1 MGRSATALFFCR
13 RNRRARESSPCMR
26 MQRRIWGGVF
36 AFLFAVIL
44 AGCGDERKVGVVS
57 GTITDIEG
65 DPVANAEVFI
75 EGAVNSRTRSLH
87 NGTYYL
93 TNVPDGF
100 TIIRARAVIGGKE
113 YTGQNVAQVFENEQS
128 KNVNI
133 MIAPTDRQGGVEGF
147 VRDAFGRGI
156 ERARVFAGGALS
168 SAFAVTDRRGFYRIT
183 GLPAGYEYPIVASA
197 PDYEND
203 KRTVVIVAGE
213 TEIISFTLNDSRN
226 RPVQTPINLSA
237 TAWTMPRTLTATRSA
252 REYDAYNAIRALFDD
267 KPRSRRT
274 VASRAAS
281 DYWIEIDLSWE
292 YQEQLSLLGY
302 GIYRGRTLEELRSN
316 AIAFLRDPLADFFA
330 DLDPALQPGVTYYY
344 EMVALNT
351 DFLNDQPGTV
361 SERSNRVSAR
371 PFTPIAITRPFPNE
385 IVDGL
390 VLQWTPVPNA
400 DYYLVLIYDRFPD
413 YKVAPYYPADLGNP
427 GGAKVFAPANSLVY
441 PGPPLVRGRT
451 YYAVVLA
458 FTNDRSTRAISQIVP
473 FQAR

>member
-1 MGRSATALFFCR
+1 
-13 RNRRARESSPCMR
+13 
-26 MQRRIWGGVF
+26 MQRRIQEGVC
-36 AFLFAVIL
+36 AFLVAVVL
-44 AGCGDERKVGVVS
+44 AGCGENGKVGIVS
-57 GTITDIEG
+57 GTITDVDG
-65 DPVANAEVFI
+65 NPVADAEVFAAN
-75 EGAVNSRTRSLH
+75 AVNSRTRSLH

-93 TNVPDGF
+93 TNVPDRF
-100 TIIRARAVIGGKE
+100 TIIRARAVINGVE

-133 MIAPTDRQGGVEGF
+133 MIAPASRQGAVEGF
-147 VRDAFGRGI
+147 VRDALGRGI
-156 ERARVFAGGALS
+156 EGARVFAGGALS
-168 SAFAVTDRRGFYRIT
+168 SAFAVTDRRGFYRIA

-203 KRTVVIVAGE
+203 KRTVSIVAGE
-213 TEIISFTLNDSRN
+213 TALVSFTLNDSRN

-237 TAWTMPRTLTATRSA
+237 TAWTLPRMLTATRSA

-267 KPRSRRT
+267 KPRPRRT
-274 VASRAAS
+274 VASRAVG

-302 GIYRGRTLEELRSN
+302 GIYRGRTIDELNRN

-330 DLDPALQPGVTYYY
+330 DLDPALQPNVTYYY

-351 DFLNDQPGTV
+351 DYLNDLPGTV
-361 SERSNRVSAR
+361 SGRSNRVSAR

-385 IVDGL
+385 LVDGL
-390 VLQWTPVPNA
+390 ILQWTPVPNA

-413 YKVAPYYPADLGNP
+413 YQVAPYFPTDLNNP
-427 GGAKVFAPANSLVY
+427 GAAKVFAPATSLVY
-441 PGPPLVRGRT
+441 TGPPLVSGRT

-458 FTNDRSTRAISQIVP
+458 FTNNRNTRAISQIVP

>member
-1 MGRSATALFFCR
+1 MMT
-13 RNRRARESSPCMR
+13 

-36 AFLFAVIL
+36 AFLCAAIL
-44 AGCGDERKVGVVS
+44 TGCGGESKVGVVS

-65 DPVANAEVFI
+65 DPVADAEVFPAN
-75 EGAVNSRTRSLH
+75 AVNSRTRSLH

-93 TNVPDGF
+93 TNVPDRF
-100 TIIRARAVIGGKE
+100 TVIRARAVINGVE

-133 MIAPTDRQGGVEGF
+133 MIAPANRQGAVEGF
-147 VRDAFGRGI
+147 VRDALGRGI
-156 ERARVFAGGALS
+156 EGARVFAGGALS
-168 SAFAVTDRRGFYRIT
+168 SALAVTDRRGFYRIA
-183 GLPAGYEYPIVASA
+183 GLPAGYEYPVVASA

-203 KRTVVIVAGE
+203 TRTVSIVAGE
-213 TEIISFTLNDSRN
+213 TALVSFTLNDSRN

-237 TAWTMPRTLTATRSA
+237 TAWTLPRVLTATRSSP
-252 REYDAYNAIRALFDD
+252 RERDAYNAIRALFDD
-267 KPRSRRT
+267 KPRTRRT
-274 VASRAAS
+274 VASRATG

-292 YQEQLSLLGY
+292 YQEQLNLLGY
-302 GIYRGRTLEELRSN
+302 GIYRGRTIDELNRN

-330 DLDPALQPGVTYYY
+330 DLDPALQPNVTYFY

-351 DFLNDQPGTV
+351 DYLNDLPGTV
-361 SERSNRVSAR
+361 SGRSNRVSAR

-390 VLQWTPVPNA
+390 ILQWTPVPNA

-413 YKVAPYYPADLGNP
+413 YRVAPYFPTDLNNP
-427 GGAKVFAPANSLVY
+427 GAAKVFAPATALVY
-441 PGPPLVRGRT
+441 TGPPLVSGRT

-458 FTNDRSTRAISQIVP
+458 FTNDRNTRAISPIVP

>member
-1 MGRSATALFFCR
+1 
-13 RNRRARESSPCMR
+13 
-26 MQRRIWGGVF
+26 MQRRIQEGVC
-36 AFLFAVIL
+36 AFLVAVVL
-44 AGCGDERKVGVVS
+44 AGCGENGKVGIVS
-57 GTITDIEG
+57 GTITDVDG
-65 DPVANAEVFI
+65 NPVADAEVFAAN
-75 EGAVNSRTRSLH
+75 AVNSRTRSLH

-93 TNVPDGF
+93 TNVPDRF
-100 TIIRARAVIGGKE
+100 TIIRARAVINGVE

-133 MIAPTDRQGGVEGF
+133 MIAPASRQGAVEGF
-147 VRDAFGRGI
+147 VRDALGREI
-156 ERARVFAGGALS
+156 EGARVFAGGALS
-168 SAFAVTDRRGFYRIT
+168 SAFAVTDRRGFYRIA

-203 KRTVVIVAGE
+203 KRTVSIVAGE
-213 TEIISFTLNDSRN
+213 TALVSFTLNDSRN

-237 TAWTMPRTLTATRSA
+237 TAWTLPRMLTATRSA

-267 KPRSRRT
+267 KPRPRRT
-274 VASRAAS
+274 VASRAVG

-302 GIYRGRTLEELRSN
+302 GIYRGRTIDELNRN

-330 DLDPALQPGVTYYY
+330 DLDPALQPNVTYYY

-351 DFLNDQPGTV
+351 DYLNDLPGTV
-361 SERSNRVSAR
+361 SGRSNRVSAR

-385 IVDGL
+385 LVDGL
-390 VLQWTPVPNA
+390 ILQWTPVPNA

-413 YKVAPYYPADLGNP
+413 YQVAPYFPTDLNNP
-427 GGAKVFAPANSLVY
+427 GAAKVFAPATSLVY
-441 PGPPLVRGRT
+441 TGPPLVSGRT

-458 FTNDRSTRAISQIVP
+458 FTNNRNTRAISQIVP

>member
-1 MGRSATALFFCR
+1 MK
-13 RNRRARESSPCMR
+13 

-36 AFLFAVIL
+36 AVLFAVIL

-65 DPVANAEVFI
+65 DPVADAEVFAAN
-75 EGAVNSRTRSLH
+75 AVNSRTRSLH

-93 TNVPDGF
+93 TNVPDRF
-100 TIIRARAVIGGKE
+100 TIIRARAVINGVE

-133 MIAPTDRQGGVEGF
+133 MIAPENRQGGVEGF
-147 VRDAFGRGI
+147 VRDALGRGI
-156 ERARVFAGGALS
+156 EGARVFAGGALS

-183 GLPAGYEYPIVASA
+183 GLPAGYDYPIVASA

-203 KRTVVIVAGE
+203 KRTVAIVAGR
-213 TEIISFTLNDSRN
+213 TTVVSFTLNDSRN

-237 TAWTMPRTLTATRSA
+237 TAWTLPRVLTATRSSP
-252 REYDAYNAIRALFDD
+252 RERDAYNAIRALFDE
-267 KPRSRRT
+267 KPRPRRT

-292 YQEQLSLLGY
+292 YQEQTSLLGY
-302 GIYRGRTLEELRSN
+302 GIYRGRTLEELNRN

-351 DFLNDQPGTV
+351 DYLNDLPGTV
-361 SERSNRVSAR
+361 SGRSNRVSAR

-390 VLQWTPVPNA
+390 ILQWTPVPNA

-441 PGPPLVRGRT
+441 TGPPLVRGRT

-458 FTNDRSTRAISQIVP
+458 FTNDRNTRAISQIVP

>member
-1 MGRSATALFFCR
+1 MMT
-13 RNRRARESSPCMR
+13 
-26 MQRRIWGGVF
+26 MQRRIWGGVL
-36 AFLFAVIL
+36 AFLCAVIL
-44 AGCGDERKVGVVS
+44 AGCGGENKVGVVS

-65 DPVANAEVFI
+65 DPVADAEVFAAN
-75 EGAVNSRTRSLH
+75 AVNSRTRSLH

-93 TNVPDGF
+93 TNVPDRF
-100 TIIRARAVIGGKE
+100 TVIRARAVINGIE

-133 MIAPTDRQGGVEGF
+133 MIAPANRQGAVEGF
-147 VRDAFGRGI
+147 VRDALGRGI
-156 ERARVFAGGALS
+156 EGARVFAGGALS
-168 SAFAVTDRRGFYRIT
+168 SALAVTDRRGFYRIS

-203 KRTVVIVAGE
+203 KRTVSIVAGE
-213 TEIISFTLNDSRN
+213 TALVSFTLNDSRN
-226 RPVQTPINLSA
+226 RPVQTPFNLSA
-237 TAWTMPRTLTATRSA
+237 TAWTLPRVLTATRSSP
-252 REYDAYNAIRALFDD
+252 RERDAYNAIRALFDD
-267 KPRSRRT
+267 KPRPRRT
-274 VASRAAS
+274 VASRAVG

-292 YQEQLSLLGY
+292 YEEQNSLLGY
-302 GIYRGRTLEELRSN
+302 GIYRGRTIDELNRN

-330 DLDPALQPGVTYYY
+330 DLDPALQPNVTYYY

-351 DFLNDQPGTV
+351 DYLNDLPGTV
-361 SERSNRVSAR
+361 SGRSNRVSAR

-390 VLQWTPVPNA
+390 ILQWTPVPNA

-413 YKVAPYYPADLGNP
+413 YKVAPYFPTDLNNP
-427 GGAKVFAPANSLVY
+427 GAAKVFAPATSLVY
-441 PGPPLVRGRT
+441 TGPPLVSGRT

-458 FTNDRSTRAISQIVP
+458 FTNNRDTRAISQIVP

>member
-1 MGRSATALFFCR
+1 MMT
-13 RNRRARESSPCMR
+13 

-36 AFLFAVIL
+36 AFLCAVML
-44 AGCGDERKVGVVS
+44 AGCGENGKVGIVS
-57 GTITDIEG
+57 GTITDVDG
-65 DPVANAEVFI
+65 NPVADAEVFAAN
-75 EGAVNSRTRSLH
+75 AVNSRTRSLH

-93 TNVPDGF
+93 TNVPDRF
-100 TIIRARAVIGGKE
+100 TIIRARAVINGVE

-128 KNVNI
+128 KSVNI
-133 MIAPTDRQGGVEGF
+133 MIAPANRQGAVEGF
-147 VRDAFGRGI
+147 VCDALGRGI
-156 ERARVFAGGALS
+156 EGARVFAGGALS
-168 SAFAVTDRRGFYRIT
+168 SALAVTDRRGFYRVA

-203 KRTVVIVAGE
+203 KRTVSIVAGE
-213 TEIISFTLNDSRN
+213 TALVSFTLNDSRN
-226 RPVQTPINLSA
+226 RPVQTPLNLTA
-237 TAWTMPRTLTATRSA
+237 TAWTMPRVLTATRSA
-252 REYDAYNAIRALFDD
+252 PRERDAYNAIRALFDD
-267 KPRSRRT
+267 KPRTRRT
-274 VASRAAS
+274 VASRATS

-292 YQEQLSLLGY
+292 YEEQNSLLGY
-302 GIYRGRTLEELRSN
+302 GIYRGRTTDELRDN

-330 DLDPALQPGVTYYY
+330 DLDPALQPNVTYYY

-351 DFLNDQPGTV
+351 DFLNDQHGTV

-390 VLQWTPVPNA
+390 ILQWTPVPNA

-413 YKVAPYYPADLGNP
+413 YKVAPYFPADLSNP
-427 GGAKVFAPANSLVY
+427 GAAKVFAPATALVY
-441 PGPPLVRGRT
+441 TGPPLVSGRT

>member
-1 MGRSATALFFCR
+1 MMT
-13 RNRRARESSPCMR
+13 

-36 AFLFAVIL
+36 AFLCAVML
-44 AGCGDERKVGVVS
+44 AGCGENGKVGIVS
-57 GTITDIEG
+57 GTITDVDG
-65 DPVANAEVFI
+65 NPVANAEVFV
-75 EGAVNSRTRSLH
+75 EGAANSRTRSLH

-93 TNVPDGF
+93 TNVPDRF

-133 MIAPTDRQGGVEGF
+133 MIAPASRQGAVEGF
-147 VRDAFGRGI
+147 VRDALGRGI
-156 ERARVFAGGALS
+156 EGARVFAGGALS
-168 SAFAVTDRRGFYRIT
+168 SALAVTDRRGFYRIT
-183 GLPAGYEYPIVASA
+183 GLPAGFEYPIVASA

-203 KRTVVIVAGE
+203 KRTVAIVAGE

-226 RPVQTPINLSA
+226 RPVQTPLNLSA

-267 KPRSRRT
+267 TPRPRRT
-274 VASRAAS
+274 VASRAVS
-281 DYWIEIDLSWE
+281 DYWIEIDLSWG

-302 GIYRGRTLEELRSN
+302 GIYRGRTLEELRNN

-330 DLDPALQPGVTYYY
+330 DLDPALQPNVTYYY

-351 DFLNDQPGTV
+351 DFLNNQPGTV
-361 SERSNRVSAR
+361 LERSNRVSAR

-390 VLQWTPVPNA
+390 ILQWTPVPNA

-413 YKVAPYYPADLGNP
+413 YKVAPYFPADLSNP
-427 GGAKVFAPANSLVY
+427 GAAKVFAPATALVY
-441 PGPPLVRGRT
+441 TGPPLVSGRT

>member
-1 MGRSATALFFCR
+1 MT
-13 RNRRARESSPCMR
+13 

-36 AFLFAVIL
+36 AFLCAVIL
-44 AGCGDERKVGVVS
+44 AGCGGESKVGVVS

-65 DPVANAEVFI
+65 DPVADAEVFAAN
-75 EGAVNSRTRSLH
+75 AVNSRTRSLH

-93 TNVPDGF
+93 TNVPDRF
-100 TIIRARAVIGGKE
+100 TIIRARAVINGVE
-113 YTGQNVAQVFENEQS
+113 YTGQNIAQVFENEQS
-128 KNVNI
+128 KSVNI
-133 MIAPTDRQGGVEGF
+133 MIAPANRQGAVEGF
-147 VRDAFGRGI
+147 VRDALGRGI
-156 ERARVFAGGALS
+156 EGARVFAGGALS
-168 SAFAVTDRRGFYRIT
+168 SALAVTDRRGFYRIA

-203 KRTVVIVAGE
+203 KRTVSIVAGE
-213 TEIISFTLNDSRN
+213 TALVSFTLNDSRN
-226 RPVQTPINLSA
+226 RPVQTPLNLTA
-237 TAWTMPRTLTATRSA
+237 TAWTMPRVLTATRSA
-252 REYDAYNAIRALFDD
+252 PRERDAYNAIRALFDD
-267 KPRSRRT
+267 KPRPRRT
-274 VASRAAS
+274 VASRAVG

-292 YQEQLSLLGY
+292 YEEQNSLLGY
-302 GIYRGRTLEELRSN
+302 GIYRGRTIDELNRN

-330 DLDPALQPGVTYYY
+330 DLDPALQPNVTYYY

-351 DFLNDQPGTV
+351 DYLNDLPGTV
-361 SERSNRVSAR
+361 SGRSNRVSAR

-390 VLQWTPVPNA
+390 ILQWTPVPNA

-413 YKVAPYYPADLGNP
+413 YKVAPYFPADLSNP
-427 GGAKVFAPANSLVY
+427 GAAKVFAPATALVY
-441 PGPPLVRGRT
+441 TGPPLVSGRT

>member
-1 MGRSATALFFCR
+1 MMT
-13 RNRRARESSPCMR
+13 

-36 AFLFAVIL
+36 AFLCAVIL
-44 AGCGDERKVGVVS
+44 AACGSESKVGVVS

-65 DPVANAEVFI
+65 DPVADAEVFAAN
-75 EGAVNSRTRSLH
+75 AVNSRTRSLH

-93 TNVPDGF
+93 TNVPDRF
-100 TIIRARAVIGGKE
+100 TIIRARAVINGVE
-113 YTGQNVAQVFENEQS
+113 YTGQNIAQVFENEQS

-133 MIAPTDRQGGVEGF
+133 MIAPASRQGTVEGF
-147 VRDAFGRGI
+147 VRDALGRGI
-156 ERARVFAGGALS
+156 EGARVFAGGALS
-168 SAFAVTDRRGFYRIT
+168 SALAVTDRRGFYRIA
-183 GLPAGYEYPIVASA
+183 GLPAGYEYPVVASA

-203 KRTVVIVAGE
+203 KRTVAIVAGE
-213 TEIISFTLNDSRN
+213 TALVSFTLNDSRN
-226 RPVQTPINLSA
+226 RPVQTPFNLSA
-237 TAWTMPRTLTATRSA
+237 TAWTLPRVLTATRSNP
-252 REYDAYNAIRALFDD
+252 RERDAYNAIRALFDD
-267 KPRSRRT
+267 KPRPRRT

-292 YQEQLSLLGY
+292 YEAQNSLLGY
-302 GIYRGRTLEELRSN
+302 GVYRGRTIDELNRN

-330 DLDPALQPGVTYYY
+330 DLDPALQPNVTYFY

-351 DFLNDQPGTV
+351 DYLNDLPGTV
-361 SERSNRVSAR
+361 SGRSNRVSAR

-385 IVDGL
+385 LVDGL
-390 VLQWTPVPNA
+390 ILQWTPAPNA

-413 YKVAPYYPADLGNP
+413 YKVAPYFPADLSNP
-427 GGAKVFAPANSLVY
+427 GAAKVFAPATSLVY
-441 PGPPLVRGRT
+441 TGPPLVSGRT

>member
-1 MGRSATALFFCR
+1 M
-13 RNRRARESSPCMR
+13 M
-26 MQRRIWGGVF
+26 MQRRIWEGVF
-36 AFLFAVIL
+36 AFLFAIIL

-65 DPVANAEVFI
+65 DHVANAEVFI

-156 ERARVFAGGALS
+156 ERARVFAGGELS
-168 SAFAVTDRRGFYRIT
+168 SALAVTDRRGFYRIA

-203 KRTVVIVAGE
+203 KRTVSIVAGE
-213 TEIISFTLNDSRN
+213 TALVSFTLNDSRN
-226 RPVQTPINLSA
+226 RPVQAPINLSA
-237 TAWTMPRTLTATRSA
+237 TAWTMPRVLTATRSA
-252 REYDAYNAIRALFDD
+252 PRERDAYNAIRALFDD
-267 KPRSRRT
+267 KPRTHRT
-274 VASRAAS
+274 VASRATS
-281 DYWIEIDLSWE
+281 DYWIEIDLRWKYE
-292 YQEQLSLLGY
+292 EQNSLLGY
-302 GIYRGRTLEELRSN
+302 GIYRGRTIDELNRN

-330 DLDPALQPGVTYYY
+330 DLDPALQPNVTYYY

-351 DFLNDQPGTV
+351 DYLNDLPGTV
-361 SERSNRVSAR
+361 SGRSNRVSAR

-385 IVDGL
+385 LVDGL
-390 VLQWTPVPNA
+390 ILQWTPVPNA

-413 YKVAPYYPADLGNP
+413 YQVAPYYPTDLNNP
-427 GGAKVFAPANSLVY
+427 GAAKVFAPATSLVY
-441 PGPPLVRGRT
+441 TGPALVSGRT

-458 FTNDRSTRAISQIVP
+458 FTNDRSTHAISQIVP

>member
-1 MGRSATALFFCR
+1 MMT
-13 RNRRARESSPCMR
+13 

-100 TIIRARAVIGGKE
+100 TIIRARAVIGGEE

-147 VRDAFGRGI
+147 VCDAFGRGI

-203 KRTVVIVAGE
+203 KRTVAIVAGR
-213 TEIISFTLNDSRN
+213 TTVVSFTLNDSRN

-237 TAWTMPRTLTATRSA
+237 TAWTLPRTLTATRSA

-267 KPRSRRT
+267 KPRPRRT

-292 YQEQLSLLGY
+292 YEEQLSLLGY
-302 GIYRGRTLEELRSN
+302 GIYRGRTLDELREQ
-316 AIAFLRDPLADFFA
+316 RDRIP
-330 DLDPALQPGVTYYY
+330 
-344 EMVALNT
+344 
-351 DFLNDQPGTV
+351 
-361 SERSNRVSAR
+361 AR
-371 PFTPIAITRPFPNE
+371 PAGGLFRGLRP
-385 IVDGL
+385 
-390 VLQWTPVPNA
+390 
-400 DYYLVLIYDRFPD
+400 R
-413 YKVAPYYPADLGNP
+413 PATE
-427 GGAKVFAPANSLVY
+427 V
-441 PGPPLVRGRT
+441 
-451 YYAVVLA
+451 
-458 FTNDRSTRAISQIVP
+458 
-473 FQAR
+473 

>member
-1 MGRSATALFFCR
+1 MT
-13 RNRRARESSPCMR
+13 
-26 MQRRIWGGVF
+26 MQRRIWGGLI
-36 AFLFAVIL
+36 AFLVAGIL
-44 AGCGDERKVGVVS
+44 AGCGGDTKVGVVS
-57 GTITDIEG
+57 GTITDIKG
-65 DPVANAEVFI
+65 DPVADAEVFAAN
-75 EGAVNSRTRSLH
+75 AVNSRTRSLH

-93 TNVPDGF
+93 TNVPDRF

-113 YTGQNVAQVFENEQS
+113 YTGQNVAQVFESEQS

-133 MIAPTDRQGGVEGF
+133 MIAPADRQGAVEGF
-147 VRDAFGRGI
+147 VRDALGRGI
-156 ERARVFAGGALS
+156 EGARVFAGGRLS
-168 SAFAVTDRRGFYRIT
+168 SAFAVTDRRGFYRIA
-183 GLPAGYEYPIVASA
+183 GLPAGYDYPIVASA
-197 PDYEND
+197 PDYDND
-203 KRTVVIVAGE
+203 KRTVAIVAGR
-213 TEIISFTLNDSRN
+213 TTVISFTLNASRN

-252 REYDAYNAIRALFDD
+252 REYEAYNAIRALFDD
-267 KPRSRRT
+267 KPRPRRT
-274 VASRAAS
+274 VASRAVG

-302 GIYRGRTLEELRSN
+302 GIYRGRTIDELNRN

-330 DLDPALQPGVTYYY
+330 DLDPALQPNVTYYY

-351 DFLNDQPGTV
+351 DYLNDLPGTV
-361 SERSNRVSAR
+361 SGRSNRVSAR

-390 VLQWTPVPNA
+390 ILQWTPVPNA
-400 DYYLVLIYDRFPD
+400 DYYLVLVYDRFPD
-413 YKVAPYYPADLGNP
+413 YRVAPYFPADLSNP
-427 GGAKVFAPANSLVY
+427 GAAKVFAPATALVY
-441 PGPPLVRGRT
+441 TGPPLVSGRT